1 VIDPELAVM
10 IDLLPKMDLLD
21 PVAARQAFEDIL
33 AAIKIEIPGI
43 ETLDI
48 EDRLVPGHE
57 GDPDVPVRVYRP
69 KRAGQTGAAGAPG
82 ETPARSPGVVM
93 IHGGGFVIGSVETEH
108 GGAAA
113 MAIDTGAV
121 VVSVDYRLAPE
132 HPYPAGLHDC
142 YAALTYLHAEADAL
156 GVDPERVALAGASAG
171 GGLAAATA
179 LLARDRGGPALCFQ
193 LLQIPELDDRLET
206 GSMQRFVD
214 SPLWNRP
221 LAEQSWRAYLGP
233 LYGAADVPAY
243 AAPARAADLSGLPP
257 AYISTA
263 ENDPL
268 RDEGITY
275 ALRLLQAGVSVELH
289 QFPGTFHGSALVTSA
304 AVSKRSQRELA
315 LVLRQALGVGGS

>member
-1 VIDPELAVM
+1 MIDPELAVM

-21 PVAARQAFEDIL
+21 PVAARHAFEEIL

-69 KRAGQTGAAGAPG
+69 KRAGQTEAAGASG

-142 YAALTYLHAEADAL
+142 YAALTYLHTEADAL

-206 GSMQRFVD
+206 GSMQTFVD

-221 LAEQSWRAYLGP
+221 LAEQSWQAYLGP

-243 AAPARAADLSGLPP
+243 ASPARAADLSGLPP